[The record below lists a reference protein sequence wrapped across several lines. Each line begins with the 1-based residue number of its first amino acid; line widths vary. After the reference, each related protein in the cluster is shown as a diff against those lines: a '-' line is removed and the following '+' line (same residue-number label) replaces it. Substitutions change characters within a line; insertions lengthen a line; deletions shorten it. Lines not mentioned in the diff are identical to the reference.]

1 MSRDVRPRI
10 FDEDGSTISQSNIG
24 EYINRHV
31 TLDQGYKVLVRR
43 YRATNQKK
51 LTKTNANATIGL
63 RCWRGRKSESTKG
76 ANKTESNTK
85 LSQEDD
91 DVCDWFIPAYY
102 DAEDDVV
109 YFKQHCNA
117 CFEHKGHPHIK
128 REHMKLGA
136 SDIPE
141 ETRKTAESLLGKNCP
156 PSVVQLLLSVLSG
169 DRITQDAIAQMRRAV
184 LISKHDQK
192 TGESTADSLLN
203 LLEAKPGTT
212 YCYMTGSYDEALGK
226 VRVRKGTCVSIY
238 ISAYLHF
245 CVFTHLRIFQCFLV
259 LHD

>member
-117 CFEHKGHPHIK
+117 CFEHNGHPHIK

-141 ETRKTAESLLGKNCP
+141 RRQGKQLKVYLERIVLHLLYNCCSQSCLVIESLKT
-156 PSVVQLLLSVLSG
+156 QLRKCVGQFLYLNTIRKL
-169 DRITQDAIAQMRRAV
+169 
-184 LISKHDQK
+184 
-192 TGESTADSLLN
+192 ES
-203 LLEAKPGTT
+203 
-212 YCYMTGSYDEALGK
+212 
-226 VRVRKGTCVSIY
+226 
-238 ISAYLHF
+238 
-245 CVFTHLRIFQCFLV
+245 LRQILY
-259 LHD
+259 